1 MATKTKVSASLVDQ
15 FVNVT
20 GASKAIAK
28 SLLEACN
35 GNLEM
40 AVEMHLDSCED
51 PQTQAT
57 SSHTEAANGS
67 NAAGFASR

>member
-1 MATKTKVSASLVDQ
+1 MATKPKIPPSLVDQ

-28 SLLEACN
+28 SLSEACN

-40 AVEMHLDSCED
+40 A
-51 PQTQAT
+51 T
-57 SSHTEAANGS
+57 SSHAEAANGS
-67 NAAGFASR
+67 NAAGFASWYFRIQFYFVLMSQ

>member
-1 MATKTKVSASLVDQ
+1 MTTKLKIPASLVDQ

-28 SLLEACN
+28 SLLDACN

-40 AVEMHLDSCED
+40 AVEMHLDSCEH

-57 SSHTEAANGS
+57 SSHAEAANGS
-67 NAAGFASR
+67 NAASFASR

>member
-1 MATKTKVSASLVDQ
+1 MATKPKIPASLVDQ

-28 SLLEACN
+28 SLFEACN

-40 AVEMHLDSCED
+40 VVEMHLDSCEH
-51 PQTQAT
+51 PQTPYLFP
-57 SSHTEAANGS
+57 HLKLN
-67 NAAGFASR
+67 